1 MAQTQSA
8 LLPAKGDILLRQAGG
23 GGQTLQQLGGAG
35 VIVCTTGKLGLMVK
49 RKRLN
54 VVNRTVQTGGR
65 NTKGRY
71 DGGRTRDGAAAQ
83 ARQDQGIRT
92 QQADRQKKP
101 ETDLHEAPFF
111 REAHKRERYLLD
123 RPGQAHAVPNRP

>member
-8 LLPAKGDILLRQAGG
+8 LLPAKGDDLLRQAGG

-35 VIVCTTGKLGLMVK
+35 VIVCTTGLPCLMVK

-65 NTKGRY
+65 NTRNGS
-71 DGGRTRDGAAAQ
+71 DGGRTRDGAADQAQ
-83 ARQDQGIRT
+83 QDQGAGT
-92 QQADRQKKP
+92 
-101 ETDLHEAPFF
+101 
-111 REAHKRERYLLD
+111 
-123 RPGQAHAVPNRP
+123 